1 VLAARP
7 LAVIMDSTFEFMGML
22 GSDGRLLDANRSAL
36 AFIGA
41 RLSDVVGRPFWDTPW
56 WSGQESRTWCRN
68 AIARAASGV
77 IVRAEVEHVAPD
89 GRRIVVDFSLTPLR
103 GDGGQV
109 AGLVAE
115 GRDIT
120 DRKRLE
126 LERDRLLVEALGA
139 RREAET
145 AARRAR
151 FLADV
156 SQALTA
162 SLDFDVTFER
172 LAALIVPSVATFCI
186 LDVLDEHGGVR
197 RMQVVHARPEMRDAA
212 ARLGSYP
219 RGGQRLH
226 LTSEALHHGS
236 PRLMAHVDDEFLR
249 AIAVDEAHLTLLR
262 ALGPESYMVAP
273 LVARGRTLGAIAF
286 CRDASAPPYADADLT
301 MAEDLAHRAALALD
315 NARLYD
321 ESCRATR
328 SRDDM
333 LGVVSHDL
341 RNPLAAIS
349 MCVAAL
355 LDGADVVPSRRR
367 ELLGTIRESTDW
379 AHRMIEDLLDIAAIE
394 AGRLSVDRRP
404 VDPCHLAERV
414 VELFEPLAAERRIT
428 LTLELPP
435 RCPQAN
441 ADADRML
448 QLLAN
453 LLGNAL
459 KFTPEGGRVGIHV
472 ASDGDTVRLSVTDT
486 GPGVPPEDVP
496 FIFERYWQ
504 ARRSSKVKGTG
515 LGLAIV
521 KGIADAHEGRAW
533 VERLDEG
540 GSRFSVSLPALE
552 SAN

>member
-1 VLAARP
+1 
-7 LAVIMDSTFEFMGML
+7 MDSTFEFMGML
-22 GSDGRLLDANRSAL
+22 GADGRLLDANRSAL

-41 RLSDVVGRPFWDTPW
+41 RLGDVVGRPFWDTPW
-56 WSGQESRTWCRN
+56 WSGTESRAWLRN
-68 AIARAASGV
+68 AVARAASGV
-77 IVRAEVEHVAPD
+77 VVRAEVEHVAPD

-156 SQALTA
+156 SQALTS

-172 LAALIVPSVATFCI
+172 LAALIVPAVATFCI
-186 LDVLDEHGGVR
+186 LDVLEEHGGVR
-197 RMQVVHARPEMRDAA
+197 RMQVVHARPEMREVA
-212 ARLGSYP
+212 ARLGGYP
-219 RGGQRLH
+219 RDGQRFH
-226 LTSEALHHGS
+226 LTSEALHRGS
-236 PRLMAHVDDEFLR
+236 PRLVARVDDEFLR
-249 AIAVDEAHLTLLR
+249 AIAVDEAHLAVLR

-286 CRDASAPPYADADLT
+286 CRDASVPPYSDADLT
-301 MAEDLAHRAALALD
+301 MAEDFAHRAALALD

-321 ESCRATR
+321 GSCRATR

-355 LDGADVVPSRRR
+355 LDGADVVPARRR

-404 VDPCHLAERV
+404 LDPRHLAQRAA
-414 VELFEPLAAERRIT
+414 ELFEPLAAERRIS
-428 LTLELPP
+428 LTLEIPS
-435 RCPQAN
+435 RCPHAN
-441 ADADRML
+441 ADADRVL

-453 LLGNAL
+453 LLGNAV
-459 KFTPEGGRVGIHV
+459 KFTPEGGRVGIQV
-472 ASDGDTVRLSVTDT
+472 AADGDAVRLSVTDT

-496 FIFERYWQ
+496 FIFERYWH
-504 ARRSSKVKGTG
+504 ARRTSKVRGTG

-533 VERLDEG
+533 VERLDSG
-540 GSRFSVSLPALE
+540 GSRFSVSLPSLGP
-552 SAN
+552 AN